1 MLRAHL
7 YPKDG
12 VAGRHGLH
20 DPGGGDEAEDGEEA
34 EQRRGRGPARRGECG
49 GEREGA
55 GADYQVE
62 DEDRGGGR
70 GEAPALLQPRHHQPQ
85 LCKAQLPLC
94 FITHDQSYASRKY
107 IFFISAIYLFYFFQ
121 LSRTTLTF
129 RLLH

>member
-85 LCKAQLPLC
+85 LCKAHLPYYTWSIICELN
-94 FITHDQSYASRKY
+94 FF
-107 IFFISAIYLFYFFQ
+107 FFISAIYLFYFFQ
-121 LSRTTLTF
+121 LSKTTLTF

>member
-20 DPGGGDEAEDGEEA
+20 DPGGGDEAEDGEQA

-55 GADYQVE
+55 GADNQVE

-70 GEAPALLQPRHHQPQ
+70 GEAPALLHPRHHQAQ
-85 LCKAQLPLC
+85 LCKGQLPLC
-94 FITHDQSYASRKY
+94 FITQTYYASRK
-107 IFFISAIYLFYFFQ
+107 IFLSFPPFI
-121 LSRTTLTF
+121 
-129 RLLH
+129 

>member
-94 FITHDQSYASRKY
+94 FITHDQSYASWKN
-107 IFFISAIYLFYFFQ
+107 IFFHFCHLSILFFPIE
-121 LSRTTLTF
+121 
-129 RLLH
+129 